1 MIGKP
6 PVPDGMDG
14 DYPSTG
20 PQLENARRGTRQSG
34 EHPDRLAK
42 NRTLSADLHHPQQP
56 DRSQTVTAKTSLCM
70 VSGRQSADH
79 YGRFSLVAIYEK
91 YAPYDTEPYI
101 LNGKASFTDLAIYW
115 NILLGFFMTGLNMG
129 IKLLYR
135 SLRDEQQMEELKRQN
150 LQAEMDYLRYQIN
163 PISS

>member
-1 MIGKP
+1 MQINLRLPPAYRYLCQYEIQQQTNDRRKP

-56 DRSQTVTAKTSLCM
+56 DRSQTVTAKTKNSRLIL
-70 VSGRQSADH
+70 
-79 YGRFSLVAIYEK
+79 F
-91 YAPYDTEPYI
+91 YI
-101 LNGKASFTDLAIYW
+101 QILYKHIT
-115 NILLGFFMTGLNMG
+115 LLGYVQEKRKENY
-129 IKLLYR
+129 IANYSLL
-135 SLRDEQQMEELKRQN
+135 MQN
-150 LQAEMDYLRYQIN
+150 N
-163 PISS
+163 

>member
-1 MIGKP
+1 MQINLRLPPAYRYLCQYEIQQQTNDRRKP

-115 NILLGFFMTGLNMG
+115 NILL
-129 IKLLYR
+129 
-135 SLRDEQQMEELKRQN
+135 D
-150 LQAEMDYLRYQIN
+150 
-163 PISS
+163 SS

>member
-1 MIGKP
+1 
-6 PVPDGMDG
+6 MDG

-34 EHPDRLAK
+34 EHSDRLAK

-79 YGRFSLVAIYEK
+79 YGRF
-91 YAPYDTEPYI
+91 
-101 LNGKASFTDLAIYW
+101 LAGRH
-115 NILLGFFMTGLNMG
+115 L
-129 IKLLYR
+129 
-135 SLRDEQQMEELKRQN
+135 
-150 LQAEMDYLRYQIN
+150 
-163 PISS
+163 